1 MKGGEIMAL
10 DYKMIGMRI
19 QRIRKE
25 HRLSQSELA
34 ELIDRSVP
42 YISHI
47 ETGRKRVSLEVLS
60 SIAEALDVSVN
71 VLTGE
76 NPEQQRQAYVFEL
89 DALLAD
95 LTVDEQKMILDLV
108 YAAKDILVKYRRLR
122 NHDGNSF

>member
-1 MKGGEIMAL
+1 M
-10 DYKMIGMRI
+10 
-19 QRIRKE
+19 
-25 HRLSQSELA
+25 
-34 ELIDRSVP
+34 
-42 YISHI
+42 
-47 ETGRKRVSLEVLS
+47 LS

>member
-1 MKGGEIMAL
+1 MAL